1 MSLPCMTFPR
11 RYVLGSVI
19 DRQSLI
25 LLQAEGD
32 LSFGVGDRIELVQ
45 RTESTE
51 DWWTGRLN
59 GQEGVFPGL

>member
-1 MSLPCMTFPR
+1 MSLPCMTFLR

>member
-1 MSLPCMTFPR
+1 M
-11 RYVLGSVI
+11 I
-19 DRQSLI
+19 DGQSLI

>member
-1 MSLPCMTFPR
+1 MSLPCMIFPR

-19 DRQSLI
+19 DGQSLI